1 MWTYLTPWME
11 TDGAHTGTV
20 ACTAI
25 RTCAAPNALVARR
38 KNSRQLEPIQFNYS
52 AEDAGHTC
60 AHRRRA
66 RGEGYLRCA
75 HAPISRT
82 LFCFLPLGSAEL
94 SQRDGFPR
102 LAGAARG
109 PHAAGGSAAGQPR
122 EANELRGFCKLDR
135 RAPRSGRAAHR
146 LRHWPGQ
153 RLERRRTQPR
163 AVVAVLRTDD
173 DGPCAGSRCA
183 GRAA

>member
-135 RAPRSGRAAHR
+135 R
-146 LRHWPGQ
+146 
-153 RLERRRTQPR
+153 RTQPR

-183 GRAA
+183 GRAALSCVHDSRRASVSLRAL